1 MQTFIQARISHYNAR
16 SAKERLIHSPNIVY
30 SGRLLDKAYAHLA
43 GHRDHITKNV
53 CKMNRYT
60 LKATI
65 TMSMRGVSM
74 SSEGWVTGVE
84 SPNVRMVFTYLSSL
98 YYATLVNGCAVGKT
112 KAIFSIKLLQC

>member
-1 MQTFIQARISHYNAR
+1 MQTFIQARISHYDAR
-16 SAKERLIHSPNIVY
+16 SAKERQIHSPNIVY

-65 TMSMRGVSM
+65 MRGVSM
-74 SSEGWVTGVE
+74 SSEGSVTGVE

-112 KAIFSIKLLQC
+112 KAIFFY